1 MTRIITLFALSI
13 FTVIGNAQTN
23 PAITAWLLNKT
34 GVKASHYVKGTY
46 SPLQDTD
53 SANVKTVYYSST
65 YAYIRT
71 NGLPSYPTGPYFDKN
86 PNNAGSQNT
95 IFKIPLNPQVQSG
108 SHTSTTGGDIGVF
121 INGVALF
128 DYRDGYS
135 WNSTSNTLAGG
146 PGGGQG
152 DGVWNRDAIVGELIG
167 FDCAKGHPAG
177 TNYHHHQNPSSFKFD
192 LKNVSTV
199 CNLYNSDGLYT
210 LDSTKHS
217 PLIGFTYDG
226 FPIYGAYA
234 YKNVDGTG
242 GIVRMKSSYG
252 LRNMT
257 KRSTYSDGT
266 SVKSGPDVSTTYFL
280 GYFREDYQYNTTSAA
295 TPDYLDE
302 HNGRFCVTP
311 EYPKGTY
318 CYFTT
323 VDANWNSAYPYVVG
337 PTFYGVYAKAQTSTI
352 PTTGITQYTDN
363 SLPVNLLTFS
373 GCIYNNFTL
382 LKWVTT
388 SETSSSRFDIERSTD
403 GKSFQKISTVTGA
416 GSSSNKSIY
425 SYTDETTF
433 SGTFFYRLKEIDL
446 NGNIHYSSTISVSTA
461 KPKVFELK
469 IFPNPTTDYLIVQA
483 NDILKNDVHLIL
495 SNIKGQTVANRTIA
509 QGSTLSIIETAT
521 LYAGEY
527 IVTAFDASG
536 YKQSYKVI
544 ISK

>member
-1 MTRIITLFALSI
+1 MTRTTILSTLLACFLTS
-13 FTVIGNAQTN
+13 NAQTN
-23 PAITAWLLNKT
+23 PAITAWLLNTT

-46 SPLQDTD
+46 TPVQDAD

-65 YAYIRT
+65 YAYIRA

-108 SHTSTTGGDIGVF
+108 SHTSTTGGNIGIF

-146 PGGGQG
+146 PGGGSG

-177 TNYHHHQNPSSFKFD
+177 TNYHHHQNPSAFKFD

-210 LDSTKHS
+210 MDSTKHS
-217 PLIGFTYDG
+217 PLLGFTYDG

-242 GIVRMKSSYG
+242 GIVRMKSSFR
-252 LRNMT
+252 LRNIT
-257 KRSTYSDGT
+257 KRNTYSDGS

-280 GYFREDYQYNTTSAA
+280 GYFREDYYYDTTSAV

-311 EYPKGTY
+311 EYPKGIY

-337 PTFYGVYAKAQTSTI
+337 PTFYGVYANSKTGSV
-352 PTTGITQYTDN
+352 PTTGVTQYTGS
-363 SLPVNLLTFS
+363 SLPVTLLSFT
-373 GCIYNNFTL
+373 GRIINNSTL
-382 LKWVTT
+382 LKWKT
-388 SETSSSRFDIERSTD
+388 SNEITSSRFDVERSTD
-403 GKSFQKISTVTGA
+403 SKTFQKIGSVTSLG
-416 GSSSNKSIY
+416 NLQNEY
-425 SYTDETTF
+425 SYTDKSNF
-433 SGTFFYRLKEIDL
+433 SVTVYYRLKEWDID
-446 NGNIHYSSTISVSTA
+446 GKTQYSSTISVGGNKKASFNL
-461 KPKVFELK
+461 KV
-469 IFPNPTTDYLIVQA
+469 FPNPTSDYLIIQVG
-483 NDILKNDVHLIL
+483 DLLKNDIHLIL
-495 SNIKGQTVANRTIA
+495 TNMKGQTVASRTIG

-521 LYAGEY
+521 FYAGEY
-527 IVTAFDASG
+527 IVTAYDDSG
-536 YKQSYKVI
+536 FKQSYKVI
-544 ISK
+544 INK